1 MRFLIARAR
10 IVFILEQQRKD
21 LGFDVNQLA
30 TEALQNSQP
39 SAWFEVLY
47 AQAKG
52 DIAQI
57 PWAKLAGK
65 YAY

>member
-1 MRFLIARAR
+1 M
-10 IVFILEQQRKD
+10 EQQRKD